1 MSVYRRWRITALY
14 LYKTVETLTEREREN
29 EDGTSFPTWT
39 VTRSLASLLG
49 DSSVRES
56 GPTSRQERKAT
67 FDTANHLRLHR
78 SLRDGA
84 LSSEPDQTRRR
95 GKLTKVWRLRVS
107 VVD

>member
-29 EDGTSFPTWT
+29 EDGTSYPTWT
-39 VTRSLASLLG
+39 VTRLLG

-84 LSSEPDQTRRR
+84 LSSEPDQIFGGER
-95 GKLTKVWRLRVS
+95 TK
-107 VVD
+107 